1 MRCDATPDGLVR
13 VLSAL
18 LCTLLGLLVLVP
30 TPHAVARDHEGVS
43 IERVET
49 GSFPTVEVLV
59 GAPVP
64 PGGSPGEDSFHLSEG
79 GEARDVTV
87 EQLSTAD
94 LEVVLLID
102 TSGSMGG
109 APITA
114 ARQAASTFVS
124 GLPQD
129 VRVAVM
135 TFDSEVRVVSG
146 SDASREEQLAAI
158 DTIEAGGR
166 TSLYDS
172 VLAGLDSLSPASPD
186 GGGRAIILLSDGED
200 NESAA
205 TLQDAAER
213 LAEADVDFK
222 AVAYGTA
229 WSDIE
234 GLDTLAEAA
243 DGTITDETDP
253 EGLVGLYEQFA
264 STLIN
269 RYALRYESGSG
280 GATDLAV
287 RFNHGEVQTSGSR
300 EVILPTPTSSEE
312 APPEADLDAPV
323 PTTRVEVTG
332 LSRAALALG
341 ASLWFVALAAVA
353 LIVLWPGRVR
363 AQLVGIARRRTP
375 HRGLTDLASRASL
388 IAEEGLERR
397 GYRRGLSAALE
408 RAGIDLRPGEFVVLA
423 ASAGVGGFAL
433 GFVLHGV
440 LIGLLLALVSG
451 FGARLVVPVLAD
463 RRQAKF
469 ADQLGDTLQ
478 LLSGSLRAG
487 YGLMQAVDSVAR
499 EADAP
504 ASEEFGRLVVETRLG
519 RDMTDALA
527 AMADRMESPDFEWV
541 TQAMEIHREVGGDLA
556 EVLDTVGE
564 TIRER
569 NKLRRQVKALT
580 AEGRMSA
587 WVLLALP
594 FGVAILM
601 YFLNRPYIS
610 ELWSNGLLGYLL
622 LGTAGVMMTAGMF
635 WMTKLVKIDL

>member
-243 DGTITDETDP
+243 DGTLTDETDP
-253 EGLVGLYEQFA
+253 ASLVGLYEQFA
-264 STLIN
+264 STLVN
-269 RYALRYESGSG
+269 RYALRYESESSG
-280 GATDLAV
+280 PTDLVV
-287 RFNHGEVQTSGSR
+287 RLNHGERVTSVSR
-300 EVILPTPTSSEE
+300 EVVLPPPSDEQ
-312 APPEADLDAPV
+312 APPEVEPDAAV
-323 PTTRVEVTG
+323 PTSRVEVSG
-332 LSRAALALG
+332 LSSAALAVG
-341 ASLWFVALAAVA
+341 AALWFAALAAVA

-363 AQLVGIARRRTP
+363 AQLAGITQRRTP
-375 HRGLTDLASRASL
+375 QRGLTELASRASI

-423 ASAGVGGFAL
+423 ASAGVEGFAL
-433 GFVLHGV
+433 GFLLRGF
-440 LIGLLLALVSG
+440 LAGLLLA
-451 FGARLVVPVLAD
+451 FGAGLGARFAVSALAD
-463 RRQAKF
+463 RRQARF

-519 RDMTDALA
+519 RDMTDALT
-527 AMADRMESPDFEWV
+527 AMAERMESPDFEWV
-541 TQAMEIHREVGGDLA
+541 TQAIQIHREVGGDLA

-594 FGVAILM
+594 FGVALLM

-622 LGTAGVMMTAGMF
+622 MGTAGVMMTAGVI
-635 WMTKLVKIDL
+635 WMTKLVKIEF